1 MKFAIVE
8 GTVIFNGEQKQDI
21 NQITRDLIDMG
32 HEVEVFVAE
41 DSNFNSTTNGVTVNK
56 LSGVFSY
63 NTEKTILNSL
73 FVSAK
78 RELSLR
84 SLYNKVVQIAK
95 PNRFDAAVFPEASC
109 AYMRVLSMHELKR
122 MQIPMIFII
131 QGLMPRDCKN
141 LGSYSDRLLLK
152 TNIRIAV
159 PRSGK
164 YGFEVAV
171 PNVELI
177 YSRKLAEHIVTL
189 ATD

>member
-8 GTVIFNGEQKQDI
+8 GTVIFNKEQKQEID
-21 NQITRDLIDMG
+21 QIAGDLINMG

-41 DSNFNSTTNGVTVNK
+41 DSKFCSTANGLVVNK

-73 FVSAK
+73 FVSVK
-78 RELSLR
+78 RELALR
-84 SLYNKVVQIAK
+84 SLYNKVMQIAK
-95 PNRFDAAVFPEASC
+95 PNRFDAVVYPEATCS
-109 AYMRVLSMHELKR
+109 YMRVLSMHELIR
-122 MQIPMIFII
+122 GQVPMVFII
-131 QGLMPRDCKN
+131 QGLVPRDCKN

-171 PNVELI
+171 PNIELI